1 MKSTSIAPLRLD
13 ARNNTN
19 WNIDAQP
26 VAILNEA
33 STLHERLAYCWGL
46 ARGIEDLSEL
56 LCGSKSEDVARTS
69 GFFTNQIA
77 PLVAMLERMAA
88 DTRLNEKRVS

>member
-33 STLHERLAYCWGL
+33 STLHERLAYCFGL
-46 ARGIEDLSEL
+46 AASIQDLAEL
-56 LCGSKSEDVARTS
+56 LCESKSEGVVITA
-69 GFFTNQIA
+69 GFFVNRMA
-77 PLVAMLERMAA
+77 PLVAMLERLGN
-88 DTRLNEKRVS
+88 DTHLTEKKVG